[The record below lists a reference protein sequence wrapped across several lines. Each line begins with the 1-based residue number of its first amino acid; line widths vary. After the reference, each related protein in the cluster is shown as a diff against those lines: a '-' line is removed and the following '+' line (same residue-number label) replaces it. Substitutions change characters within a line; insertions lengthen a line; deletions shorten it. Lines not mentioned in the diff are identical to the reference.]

1 MGSDLESA
9 ASAFECRIAQIPRVA
24 SMTQFSDGGVERES
38 QTNGGGRA
46 EILFEPRRV
55 VLFVAVAGT
64 VSDRLIRALEREF
77 PWVVVEQTDSVG
89 AACAAFDHPVSLI
102 LVDPPLMKAV
112 EQASSELTRLHP
124 QALTAVIERDDFN
137 PACSFPEILGF
148 QFVRGVLPMNL
159 RLDVWLSVIRLML
172 CGGEYFPPGMYH
184 SYARR
189 VGDTRAFQSGHGV
202 TPAVRN
208 GSSSQIAELTAR
220 EIQILEMV
228 SRGLQNKTI
237 AAEFRLSEHTVK
249 IHLHNIIS
257 KLGAHNRTEAAAKFR
272 HFQEHNLSLVSR
284 YWPAS

>member
-1 MGSDLESA
+1 MSEFYGWE
-9 ASAFECRIAQIPRVA
+9 
-24 SMTQFSDGGVERES
+24 SMTQLADGDEEGGTRVNGNGRVER
-38 QTNGGGRA
+38 
-46 EILFEPRRV
+46 LFEPRRV

-64 VSDRLIRALEREF
+64 VSDRLIHALEREF
-77 PWVVVEQTDSVG
+77 PWIVVEQVDTAA
-89 AACAAFDHPVSLI
+89 AACAVFEHPVSLLLI
-102 LVDPPLMKAV
+102 DAPLMRAV
-112 EQASSELTRLHP
+112 EQMSPELTRLHP

-137 PACSFPEILGF
+137 PAYSFPEILGF
-148 QFVRGVLPMNL
+148 QLVRGVLPMNL

-184 SYARR
+184 SYARM
-189 VGDTRAFQSGHGV
+189 VGDTRAVPSSYGNS
-202 TPAVRN
+202 PAGL
-208 GSSSQIAELTAR
+208 GSSPQMAELTAR

-272 HFQEHNLSLVSR
+272 HFQERKLF
-284 YWPAS
+284 PAATRAR